1 MIEIIETQVGKTNSE
16 TVNLE
21 KQSRIRR
28 GAIFVGRIAAATA
41 VVCVTATPFVYHWAE
56 RIGQTVDPV
65 RGSLE
70 DVNQTVGEGVPVLGT
85 KIDGLTREVGDL
97 TPDTTTTEPENPN

>member
-1 MIEIIETQVGKTNSE
+1 MAENINPENGYDNESK
-16 TVNLE
+16 L
-21 KQSRIRR
+21 KK
-28 GAIFVGRIAAATA
+28 GAIFIGKVAAATA
-41 VVCVTATPFVYHWAE
+41 VVCLTATPFVYHWAD
-56 RIGQTVDPV
+56 RIGETVDPV

-97 TPDTTTTEPENPN
+97 TPDKTTTTTSPEG